1 MEIQVVVAERKKHV
15 DLMKERPNG
24 KRKQKV
30 HSGKNDGEYHWKMMR
45 KERRLKRMS
54 NICGMTRK
62 RRGSLTLKELE

>member
-30 HSGKNDGEYHWKMMR
+30 YSGQNDVLDSDTYYNLAPSFGNVQ
-45 KERRLKRMS
+45 S
-54 NICGMTRK
+54 NSICKITN
-62 RRGSLTLKELE
+62 